1 VLNGRGDGDS
11 DRFSDRG
18 VLMGLTRRL
27 NGLDHLRALAI
38 SYVFIYHYAVLFKH
52 PAWLGPLADF
62 GWSGVDL
69 FFVLSGFL
77 IGGQLLGRVASG
89 QETSIKDF
97 YVQRFLRIMPAY
109 WVVLAFYFAIP
120 AVIERGQLPPLWR
133 FLTFTQNFGLNNQVH
148 GAFSHAWSLCIE
160 EHFYLVLPCLIFI
173 FSARRWWQGAICF
186 AGLLVVLG
194 GAARAYCLTRV
205 MAGDGNWSELIYY
218 PTYCHLDGLIIG
230 VAVAAISAFY
240 PQQWSWLERRGYVW
254 LFAGL
259 ALVYAAYALDEG
271 QNEFASTVFKFP
283 LVAMGFGLI
292 VIASVSR
299 DSFLN
304 RSSAV
309 TKWIAVLSYSIYLI
323 HKIVIHLLQGTA
335 KALHIAPN
343 STLMFVLCIAGSIA
357 AAYALNIVVERPFM
371 RLRDRLFSRHVAA
384 SLPTGR
390 HVIGSEMAQLK

>member
-1 VLNGRGDGDS
+1 VRLAH
-11 DRFSDRG
+11 
-18 VLMGLTRRL
+18 RL

-52 PAWLGPLADF
+52 PAWLGPLANF

-69 FFVLSGFL
+69 FFVLSGYL
-77 IGGQLLGRVASG
+77 IGGQLLGRVAG
-89 QETSIKDF
+89 GREISIKDF
-97 YVQRFLRIMPAY
+97 YVQRFLRIMPVY

-120 AVIERGQLPPLWR
+120 AVIERGQLPSLWR
-133 FLTFTQNFGLNNQVH
+133 FLTFTQNFGLDNQVY

-160 EHFYLVLPCLIFI
+160 EHFYLVLPCLIVI
-173 FSARRWWQGAICF
+173 FSARRWGKGAIYLG
-186 AGLLVVLG
+186 GLLVIVG

-218 PTYCHLDGLIIG
+218 PTYCHLDGLIVG
-230 VAVAAISAFY
+230 VAVAAISAFC
-240 PQQWSWLERRGYVW
+240 PQQWSWLERRSYVW

-259 ALVYAAYALDEG
+259 ALVYAAYTLDEG

-292 VIASVSR
+292 LIASVSH

-304 RSSAV
+304 GSSV
-309 TKWIAVLSYSIYLI
+309 ITKWLAVLSYSIYLI
-323 HKIVIHLLQGTA
+323 HKIVIHLLQGAA

-343 STLMFVLCIAGSIA
+343 STLMFALCIAGSIA
-357 AAYALNIVVERPFM
+357 GAYALNIIVERPFM
-371 RLRDRLFSRHVAA
+371 RLRDRLFSRHKVA
-384 SLPTGR
+384 SPPTGR
-390 HVIGSEMAQLK
+390 RMVGSEIAQLK

>member
-133 FLTFTQNFGLNNQVH
+133 FLTFTQNFGLNNQVY

-271 QNEFASTVFKFP
+271 QNEFASTVFKFL

>member
-1 VLNGRGDGDS
+1 
-11 DRFSDRG
+11 
-18 VLMGLTRRL
+18 MGLTRRL

-89 QETSIKDF
+89 QAISIKDF

-133 FLTFTQNFGLNNQVH
+133 FLTFTQNFGLNNQVY

-173 FSARRWWQGAICF
+173 FSARRGWQGAISF

-194 GAARAYCLTRV
+194 GAARAYFLTRV

-230 VAVAAISAFY
+230 VAVAAIAAFY

-343 STLMFVLCIAGSIA
+343 STLMFVLCVAGSIA

-390 HVIGSEMAQLK
+390 HVIGSEIAQLK

>member
-133 FLTFTQNFGLNNQVH
+133 FLTFTQNFGLNNQVY